1 MKGMNIKDLEGLGY
15 KECTKID
22 LVKNKKEALL
32 VNIYGIIIMVVMAV
46 FIPLLIMGGIIEFNL
61 ETTFPLFFIVLLIS
75 LILYIPLH
83 EIVHGIVLKNYTD
96 EKLSFGWKLV
106 YAYCGSKEAVV
117 DRKEYY
123 AVALAPLLVFSF
135 VFISLMVLNPSL
147 SLVWY
152 VMEIM
157 NVSGSVGDIY
167 VSIKLRKEKSRD
179 ILITDSGT
187 DMSFWS
193 R

>member
-1 MKGMNIKDLEGLGY
+1 M
-15 KECTKID
+15 
-22 LVKNKKEALL
+22 
-32 VNIYGIIIMVVMAV
+32 
-46 FIPLLIMGGIIEFNL
+46 F
-61 ETTFPLFFIVLLIS
+61 
-75 LILYIPLH
+75 
-83 EIVHGIVLKNYTD
+83 
-96 EKLSFGWKLV
+96 
-106 YAYCGSKEAVV
+106 
-117 DRKEYY
+117 
-123 AVALAPLLVFSF
+123 
-135 VFISLMVLNPSL
+135 LNPSL